1 MRHSVTLL
9 VLALPLVSGSVFAQ
23 ETPAAVTP
31 DSTPPAAASP
41 ADGFAIHVV
50 APHVVDGVERG
61 PFHHYC
67 KPISPEPVIQCLI
80 FESTEPGAPMTQVEY
95 MVAKTLTRS
104 TITLENWNANW
115 HDHAVEIAGGR
126 VQVLDMPA
134 EEAAKV
140 AGLAAT
146 TDGLIFHL
154 WPHGSPIPTG
164 AVSIAQAVGHVALT
178 AEAYQP
184 GPTAA
189 E

>member
-1 MRHSVTLL
+1 MRKSVALLTFAMLL
-9 VLALPLVSGSVFAQ
+9 VAATARAQ
-23 ETPAAVTP
+23 DPAAP
-31 DSTPPAAASP
+31 ASP

-80 FESTEPGAPMTQVEY
+80 FETTEPGAPMTQVEY
-95 MVAKTLTRS
+95 MVAKSLTRA

-115 HDHAVEIAGGR
+115 HDHQVEIASGR

-134 EEAAKV
+134 EDAGKV
-140 AGLAAT
+140 AALAAT
-146 TDGLIFHL
+146 TDGVIFHL

-164 AVSIAQAVGHVALT
+164 AVSIAQAVSHVALT
-178 AEAYQP
+178 AEEYQP